1 MPFTDP
7 ISSSTNCRRFMVSYY
22 WTSTRLHHLVTH
34 SWANWIWFSQFPFLF
49 PIRHLFYGAQVKCII
64 LYFPWFVNPSFPNQF
79 YANPLIRWY
88 KIFFVMLKFVWLHLI
103 IQFFLAQKIHKKGE
117 NSSFRN
123 THWGVQNQYLLM
135 SFYFFCQPYFTNNLT
150 LEKWMVMFSIYTTAI
165 YPQCGTVTYL
175 NS

>member
-1 MPFTDP
+1 MCIVLLNLWDDK
-7 ISSSTNCRRFMVSYY
+7 YY
-22 WTSTRLHHLVTH
+22 HY
-34 SWANWIWFSQFPFLF
+34 IFLQQNS
-49 PIRHLFYGAQVKCII
+49 L
-64 LYFPWFVNPSFPNQF
+64 NPSFPNQF

-88 KIFFVMLKFVWLHLI
+88 KIFFRHVKIYMASFDNSVFYEENI
-103 IQFFLAQKIHKKGE
+103 FLAQKIHKKGE

-123 THWGVQNQYLLM
+123 TNWSVQNQYLLM

-175 NS
+175 NA

>member
-1 MPFTDP
+1 MHCTFKSLRWQILSLHFFATK
-7 ISSSTNCRRFMVSYY
+7 F
-22 WTSTRLHHLVTH
+22 RLIPH
-34 SWANWIWFSQFPFLF
+34 F
-49 PIRHLFYGAQVKCII
+49 PINFMQI
-64 LYFPWFVNPSFPNQF
+64 LLY
-79 YANPLIRWY
+79 IRWY

-123 THWGVQNQYLLM
+123 IHWSVQNQYLLM

-150 LEKWMVMFSIYTTAI
+150 LEKWMVMFSIYKTAI

-175 NS
+175 NSKKHIPST

>member
-1 MPFTDP
+1 MCIVLLNLWDDK
-7 ISSSTNCRRFMVSYY
+7 YY
-22 WTSTRLHHLVTH
+22 HY
-34 SWANWIWFSQFPFLF
+34 IFLQQNS
-49 PIRHLFYGAQVKCII
+49 L
-64 LYFPWFVNPSFPNQF
+64 NPSFPNQF

-88 KIFFVMLKFVWLHLI
+88 KIFFRHVKIYMASFDNSVFYEENI
-103 IQFFLAQKIHKKGE
+103 FFAQKFYKKGE
-117 NSSFRN
+117 NSTFRN
-123 THWGVQNQYLLM
+123 TNWSVQNQYLLM

>member
-1 MPFTDP
+1 MCIVLLNLWDDK
-7 ISSSTNCRRFMVSYY
+7 YY
-22 WTSTRLHHLVTH
+22 HY
-34 SWANWIWFSQFPFLF
+34 IFLQQNS
-49 PIRHLFYGAQVKCII
+49 L
-64 LYFPWFVNPSFPNQF
+64 NPSFPNQF

-117 NSSFRN
+117 NSTFRN
-123 THWGVQNQYLLM
+123 TTWSVQNQYLLM

-150 LEKWMVMFSIYTTAI
+150 LEKWMVMFSIYKTAI